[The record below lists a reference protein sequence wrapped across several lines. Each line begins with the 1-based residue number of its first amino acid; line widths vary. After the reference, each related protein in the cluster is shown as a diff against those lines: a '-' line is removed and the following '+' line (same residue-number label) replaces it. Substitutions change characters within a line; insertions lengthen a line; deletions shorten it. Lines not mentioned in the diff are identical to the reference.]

1 MRIGVIGAGR
11 IGGNAA
17 RLFAQAGHE
26 VLVSFSRDPQKLDAL
41 AAEIGGRAGTPR
53 EAVAFGDVVMLA
65 VSWTLIDDVLAQAG
79 PLDGKIVIDT
89 TNQFGREGWEDLGD
103 QTAAQVNAARMP
115 GARYTKAFNT
125 LTSGFQPE
133 AAGRT
138 GADRV
143 VMFLCGDD
151 DAAKRVVGGL
161 IDDAGFTPS
170 TWAPWPTRRRWRR
183 HGATARSTA
192 RRSTSSRRGTSSR
205 AGARHDACALR
216 MGGRGRSAR
225 PAHAVLLPS
234 RPRRPDP
241 GAPCSS
247 GCRRHPH
254 HVALWLGEV
263 FGGPAVYTEEHGGYP
278 HMLAK
283 HLGLALTEEQRARWV
298 ALITPAADDAGLPG
312 RSRVPLGPA
321 GLRRMGH
328 ADRAGQLA
336 AGRGAAP
343 EAPVPSWGWGEA
355 PPYQP

>member
-17 RLFAQAGHE
+17 RLFAKAGHE

-53 EAVAFGDVVMLA
+53 EAAAFGEVVMLA

-125 LTSGFQPE
+125 LTSGFQAE

-151 DAAKRVVGGL
+151 DEAKRVVAGL
-161 IDDAGFTPS
+161 IDDAGFTPVDMGS
-170 TWAPWPTRRRWRR
+170 VADAAPMEAPRREGAVYGEEVHEQQARDFVARRR
-183 HGATARSTA
+183 
-192 RRSTSSRRGTSSR
+192 SS
-205 AGARHDACALR
+205 
-216 MGGRGRSAR
+216 
-225 PAHAVLLPS
+225 
-234 RPRRPDP
+234 
-241 GAPCSS
+241 
-247 GCRRHPH
+247 
-254 HVALWLGEV
+254 
-263 FGGPAVYTEEHGGYP
+263 
-278 HMLAK
+278 
-283 HLGLALTEEQRARWV
+283 
-298 ALITPAADDAGLPG
+298 
-312 RSRVPLGPA
+312 
-321 GLRRMGH
+321 
-328 ADRAGQLA
+328 
-336 AGRGAAP
+336 
-343 EAPVPSWGWGEA
+343 
-355 PPYQP
+355 